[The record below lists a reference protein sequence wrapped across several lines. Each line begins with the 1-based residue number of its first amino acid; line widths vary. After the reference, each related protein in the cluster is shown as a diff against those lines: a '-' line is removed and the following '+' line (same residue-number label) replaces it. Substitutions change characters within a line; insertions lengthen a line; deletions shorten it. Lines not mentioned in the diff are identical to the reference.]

1 MKIISETGVQTKLDM
16 YVLLASIIVIDF
28 LFLFS
33 DGIFHFILGQSV
45 VYKLLVYIPLIKD
58 HFHCTSHTL
67 TRRVPFLTCV
77 NNIKTVQFPSRVP
90 HMLPTHVSQR
100 CSLLTLYVPVVHSEN
115 VFLYTIYTDNHET
128 YTQFRGHYKFYNINT
143 LPL

>member
-77 NNIKTVQFPSRVP
+77 NNIKIPGKSNLKLIQD
-90 HMLPTHVSQR
+90 
-100 CSLLTLYVPVVHSEN
+100 LLFFWQQSCHLLG
-115 VFLYTIYTDNHET
+115 F
-128 YTQFRGHYKFYNINT
+128 
-143 LPL
+143 

>member
-58 HFHCTSHTL
+58 H
-67 TRRVPFLTCV
+67 
-77 NNIKTVQFPSRVP
+77 
-90 HMLPTHVSQR
+90 
-100 CSLLTLYVPVVHSEN
+100 
-115 VFLYTIYTDNHET
+115 
-128 YTQFRGHYKFYNINT
+128 
-143 LPL
+143 